1 MTLAQIMVVDTSDKH
16 YNTILVSVGDERKK
30 KFYNIGRQKFDK
42 FEKDI
47 EFVDMK
53 MVNRDKFDKLFTS
66 VNHDFLASVI

>member
-1 MTLAQIMVVDTSDKH
+1 M
-16 YNTILVSVGDERKK
+16 SVTKEKK

-53 MVNRDKFDKLFTS
+53 MVNRDKFNKLFTS
-66 VNHDFLASVI
+66 VNKNFCQVSFKKSFIT